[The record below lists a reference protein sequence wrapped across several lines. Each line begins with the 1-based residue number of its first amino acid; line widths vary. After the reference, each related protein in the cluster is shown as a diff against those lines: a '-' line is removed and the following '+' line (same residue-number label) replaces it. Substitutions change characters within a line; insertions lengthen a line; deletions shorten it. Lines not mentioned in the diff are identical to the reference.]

1 MSNNPFN
8 QFNPWSKKKSRE
20 HVSSSSEEQQEEAS
34 KQEDEGEGSYP
45 AEEFCIPGDVVFD
58 LGFYYSDFIRY
69 AVNLSLIDGVTE
81 EAVAVLVLCAI
92 EIDGVGLLID
102 FLPVVDVDGI
112 VVQLVDIDSV
122 AGHMLCHLQ
131 VAIGGTACQHE
142 G

>member
-1 MSNNPFN
+1 M
-8 QFNPWSKKKSRE
+8 
-20 HVSSSSEEQQEEAS
+20 
-34 KQEDEGEGSYP
+34 
-45 AEEFCIPGDVVFD
+45 
-58 LGFYYSDFIRY
+58 DFIRY
-69 AVNLSLIDGVTE
+69 AVDLSLIDGVTE

-102 FLPVVDVDGI
+102 LLTVVNVDGV

-131 VAIGGTACQHE
+131 GAMGGTACQHE

>member
-1 MSNNPFN
+1 M
-8 QFNPWSKKKSRE
+8 
-20 HVSSSSEEQQEEAS
+20 
-34 KQEDEGEGSYP
+34 
-45 AEEFCIPGDVVFD
+45 
-58 LGFYYSDFIRY
+58 DFIRY
-69 AVNLSLIDGVTE
+69 AVDLSLIDGVTE

-102 FLPVVDVDGI
+102 LLTVVNVDGV

-131 VAIGGTACQHE
+131 GAMDCTACQHE

>member
-1 MSNNPFN
+1 M
-8 QFNPWSKKKSRE
+8 
-20 HVSSSSEEQQEEAS
+20 
-34 KQEDEGEGSYP
+34 
-45 AEEFCIPGDVVFD
+45 
-58 LGFYYSDFIRY
+58 DFIRY
-69 AVNLSLIDGVTE
+69 AVDLSLIDGVTE

-102 FLPVVDVDGI
+102 LLTVVNVDGV

>member
-1 MSNNPFN
+1 M
-8 QFNPWSKKKSRE
+8 
-20 HVSSSSEEQQEEAS
+20 
-34 KQEDEGEGSYP
+34 
-45 AEEFCIPGDVVFD
+45 
-58 LGFYYSDFIRY
+58 DFIRY
-69 AVNLSLIDGVTE
+69 AVDLSLIDGVTE